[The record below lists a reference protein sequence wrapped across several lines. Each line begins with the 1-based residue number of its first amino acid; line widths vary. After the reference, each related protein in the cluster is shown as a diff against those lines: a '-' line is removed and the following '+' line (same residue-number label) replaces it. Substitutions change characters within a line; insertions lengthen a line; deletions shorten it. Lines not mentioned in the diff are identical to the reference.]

1 MCARGTGSTCGNM
14 RASIMDVHSN
24 SMDTNNSDF
33 DEEDCDHTRENDKN
47 EDELTLDDVLRS
59 GGTKVSFFA
68 CLLHT

>member
-1 MCARGTGSTCGNM
+1 M

-68 CLLHT
+68 CLLHTCHSSLHY